1 MSQIVLIN
9 FCFYCEVLWC
19 WIVCKILFT
28 FCNNFYPRILKIA
41 SNCSL
46 QVRKTETR
54 LISIES
60 QSNKVD
66 VVVVVVVAVVR
77 VVLVVVVVVVVVV
90 AVVVVVVV
98 LVVVI
103 FKAPTQRQFNISWV

>member
-9 FCFYCEVLWC
+9 FCFYCGVLWC

-60 QSNKVD
+60 QPKK
-66 VVVVVVVAVVR
+66 
-77 VVLVVVVVVVVVV
+77 
-90 AVVVVVVV
+90 VVVVVVV
-98 LVVVI
+98 LVAVI
-103 FKAPTQRQFNISWV
+103 GGVLLLGTKT

>member
-54 LISIES
+54 LNSIES
-60 QSNKVD
+60 QPKKI
-66 VVVVVVVAVVR
+66 VVVVVVVIG
-77 VVLVVVVVVVVVV
+77 VVVVVHVVGVDIPVVD
-90 AVVVVVVV
+90 
-98 LVVVI
+98 
-103 FKAPTQRQFNISWV
+103 TRNIPNKVWLKPGY